1 MKLFSTISGN
11 LAAVVVFLI
20 GALIGLAFLA
30 AISDIVKVLIVSALL
45 AYVLDPLATSLESRG
60 LSRTAATAVIFA
72 MILVLAA
79 TSYSIF
85 LPILTAEIEGLK
97 EGFNIEQAELV
108 ISRFESFLEA
118 KLAFLGVQNLD
129 LVNKVQNS
137 TSRVGEWLFTHI
149 LDAASLIMSIVIIPF
164 IVFFLLKDGRQFKKA
179 LVSIMPNR
187 YFELSLY
194 LLYKLDLQVGNFLRG
209 QMLDATVVGIMAV
222 FGMWLIGLN
231 YFVIIGIFAGLA
243 NLIPYFGPIT
253 GAFVAV
259 VVSILQTGS
268 YHLALYVIIAF
279 TVIKLIDDTCVL
291 PLVMGKSVH
300 IHPLMVLLA
309 ILIGGKL
316 FGILGMLLAVPI
328 TSFFKVIIHESILNY
343 RRYKLAS

>member
-1 MKLFSTISGN
+1 MKLFSTISAN
-11 LAAVVVFLI
+11 LTAVVVFLI
-20 GALIGLAFLA
+20 CALIGLAFLA

-60 LSRTAATAVIFA
+60 MSRTAATAVIFSG
-72 MILVLAA
+72 ILVLAA
-79 TSYSIF
+79 TCYSIF
-85 LPILTAEIEGLK
+85 LPLLSSEIEGLK
-97 EGFNIEQAELV
+97 AGFNIGQAELV
-108 ISRFESFLEA
+108 IVRFENFLEGN
-118 KLAFLGVQNLD
+118 LAFLGLKNLD

-137 TSRVGEWLFTHI
+137 TSQIGEWLFKHI
-149 LDAASLIMSIVIIPF
+149 LDAASIIMSIIIIPF

-194 LLYKLDLQVGNFLRG
+194 LLHKLDLQVGNFLRG
-209 QMLDATVVGIMAV
+209 QMLDAMVVGIMAV
-222 FGMWLIGLN
+222 CGMWLIGLN
-231 YFVIIGIFAGLA
+231 YFLLIGVFAGLA

-259 VVSILQTGS
+259 IVSILQTGS

-279 TVIKLIDDTCVL
+279 TVIKLIDDTCIL
-291 PLVMGKSVH
+291 PIVMGKSVH

-316 FGILGMLLAVPI
+316 FGILGMLLAVPVA
-328 TSFFKVIIHESILNY
+328 SFFKVIIHESILNY
-343 RRYKLAS
+343 RKYKLA